1 MLYLTPI
8 SFALIEDPV
17 PSLCYNLV
25 FSRIIPNLAIMSDST
40 VPLKRQRYT
49 HTSYEAPSSDEDNIQ
64 YETAQTVRH
73 YGSSTQSGRA
83 RTWGGLVNV
92 PLMPS
97 TGTVEPTD
105 APRVGAISSH
115 QVTVDGEPVLQSID
129 EDNMMDHLSQDLND
143 DGDQNE
149 KQPRILRPSVCVS
162 MFTW

>member
-1 MLYLTPI
+1 M
-8 SFALIEDPV
+8 
-17 PSLCYNLV
+17 
-25 FSRIIPNLAIMSDST
+25 
-40 VPLKRQRYT
+40 
-49 HTSYEAPSSDEDNIQ
+49 
-64 YETAQTVRH
+64 
-73 YGSSTQSGRA
+73 
-83 RTWGGLVNV
+83 NV